1 MPHVSVVLPI
11 RNAEDRIIDEVQRIL
26 DALSDLSDECC
37 EIVIIDDASND
48 MTPELLDEIR
58 TCFPQ
63 VHVHRLEQPRG
74 LEAAGQTGFSM
85 ARGSI
90 VFIQEDN
97 GPIRIEDL
105 RRLYQL
111 ASDESIVAAR
121 AHSTTTP
128 PSVPIRRRL
137 AASGVTTPEPLQPP
151 ETPQPK
157 GPWPKRPESASLQM
171 IRPAAMTRLAHTPA
185 GQPLPLQ
192 SDWLDLTSVVN

>member
-137 AASGVTTPEPLQPP
+137 AASGIATPEPP
-151 ETPQPK
+151 ELK
-157 GPWPKRPESASLQM
+157 GPWAKRPESSSLQM

-185 GQPLPLQ
+185 GHPLPLQ

>member
-11 RNAEDRIIDEVQRIL
+11 RNAEDRITDEVQRIL
-26 DALSDLSDECC
+26 DALCDLSQESC

-63 VHVHRLEQPRG
+63 VRVLRLEQPRG

-121 AHSTTTP
+121 AHSTTSP
-128 PSVPIRRRL
+128 PSVPLRRRFE
-137 AASGVTTPEPLQPP
+137 ASGIVTPEP
-151 ETPQPK
+151 PQPK
-157 GPWPKRPESASLQM
+157 GPWHKRPESASLQM
-171 IRPAAMTRLAHTPA
+171 FRPAAMNRLAQTPA

-192 SDWLDLTSVVN
+192 SDWLDLTSVAN

>member
-1 MPHVSVVLPI
+1 
-11 RNAEDRIIDEVQRIL
+11 
-26 DALSDLSDECC
+26 
-37 EIVIIDDASND
+37 
-48 MTPELLDEIR
+48 
-58 TCFPQ
+58 
-63 VHVHRLEQPRG
+63 
-74 LEAAGQTGFSM
+74 M

-137 AASGVTTPEPLQPP
+137 AASGITTPEPPQPP
-151 ETPQPK
+151 ELK
-157 GPWPKRPESASLQM
+157 GPWAKRPESSSLQM

-185 GQPLPLQ
+185 GHALPLQ

>member
-11 RNAEDRIIDEVQRIL
+11 RNAEDRITDEVQRIL
-26 DALSDLSDECC
+26 DALSDLSDESC
-37 EIVIIDDASND
+37 EIVVIDDASND

-63 VHVHRLEQPRG
+63 VRVHRLEQPRG

-137 AASGVTTPEPLQPP
+137 EASGITTPEPP
-151 ETPQPK
+151 ELK
-157 GPWPKRPESASLQM
+157 GPWAKRPESSSLQM
-171 IRPAAMTRLAHTPA
+171 IRPAAITRLAHTPA
-185 GQPLPLQ
+185 GHPLPLQ
-192 SDWLDLTSVVN
+192 SDWLDLTSVAT

>member
-11 RNAEDRIIDEVQRIL
+11 RNAEDRITDEVQRIL
-26 DALSDLSDECC
+26 DALSDLSDESC
-37 EIVIIDDASND
+37 EIVVIDDASND

-63 VHVHRLEQPRG
+63 VRVLRLEQPRG

-137 AASGVTTPEPLQPP
+137 EASGITTPEPTPPP
-151 ETPQPK
+151 EPTPTK

-171 IRPAAMTRLAHTPA
+171 FRPAAMNRLAQTPA

-192 SDWLDLTSVVN
+192 SDWLDLTSVAT

>member
-1 MPHVSVVLPI
+1 MPYVSVVLPI
-11 RNAEDRIIDEVQRIL
+11 RNAEDRITDEVQRIL
-26 DALSDLSDECC
+26 DALSDLSDESC

-63 VHVHRLEQPRG
+63 VRVHRLEQPRG

-128 PSVPIRRRL
+128 PSLPIRRRL
-137 AASGVTTPEPLQPP
+137 EASGIATPEP
-151 ETPQPK
+151 PQPK
-157 GPWPKRPESASLQM
+157 GTWPKRPDSSSLQM
-171 IRPAAMTRLAHTPA
+171 IRPAAMTRLAQTPA
-185 GQPLPLQ
+185 GQPLPLH
-192 SDWLDLTSVVN
+192 SDWLDLTSVAN

>member
-137 AASGVTTPEPLQPP
+137 AASGITTPEPP
-151 ETPQPK
+151 ELK
-157 GPWPKRPESASLQM
+157 GPWAKRPESSSLQM

-185 GQPLPLQ
+185 GHPLPLQ